1 MAELSEI
8 AEDILS
14 ENAFPSGVI
23 IYYNLITKDGIAHT
37 TLSTAR
43 RIHLFEGNYSGVDY
57 IVTDVDGN
65 LLASIPREHVLCIC
79 PLITTGP
86 GTDANQQN

>member
-8 AEDILS
+8 AEDSLS

-23 IYYNLITKDGIAHT
+23 IYYNLITKDGIANT
-37 TLSTAR
+37 ALPTAR
-43 RIHLFEGNYSGVDY
+43 RIHMFERNYAGTDY
-57 IVTDVDGN
+57 TVTDIDGN

-86 GTDANQQN
+86 ADANSQS